1 MAFYRFYQGLN
12 PLFES
17 SFLMEEEEMGAVL
30 AILNER
36 IPPVKAV
43 RSFQQQQQS
52 FDWSEAEKWLSGFVP
67 GKPEHSRSHIV
78 QSVSSDFTSK
88 VDDRSTKK
96 VKKSKPDTLKKSQS
110 KLASKKEF
118 VVSVYMDD
126 IHIYGRHLIFPSF
139 DEAEQFVEFLRSRGR
154 KAHWRKEAY
163 KSDLPA
169 IEFEMSLISN
179 WLSNHVI
186 LKSHKKLIKAL
197 RTGQLNVKQANA
209 SDASRRPV
217 KSSESIKLRR
227 YETIESLPVTA
238 NIYIDDLLI
247 NGTPLTFSRFGLL
260 HMLIATLRA
269 CGGKNVRFEKTAA
282 TGLPINTEQVILLLR
297 STPGLDGECVKE
309 KISELQYNGSERDE
323 NSSTTSSQPAA
334 HQYAFR
340 VHEWKSEF
348 QNGGYTH
355 FPPSEYK

>member
-1 MAFYRFYQGLN
+1 MALYRFYQGLN

-17 SFLMEEEEMGAVL
+17 SFLMEEEEMEAVL
-30 AILNER
+30 AILNKR

-67 GKPEHSRSHIV
+67 SKPGSSRSHIV
-78 QSVSSDFTSK
+78 QSISPAATSK
-88 VDDRSTKK
+88 VNGCSTKK
-96 VKKSKPDTLKKSQS
+96 TKKPKPDTLKSQS
-110 KLASKKEF
+110 KLANKKEF
-118 VVSVYMDD
+118 VVSVYVDD

-169 IEFEMSLISN
+169 IKFETRLISN
-179 WLSNHVI
+179 WFSNHVT

-197 RTGQLNVKQANA
+197 RTGQLNVKQANV
-209 SDASRRPV
+209 SNASRRSV

-238 NIYIDDLLI
+238 NVYIDDLLI
-247 NGTPLTFSRFGLL
+247 NGAPLTFSRFGLL
-260 HMLIATLRA
+260 HMFIATLRA
-269 CGGKNVRFEKTAA
+269 CGGKNVRFEKTEA
-282 TGLPINTEQVILLLR
+282 TGLPINTEQVVLLLR